1 MCIEPDNA
9 LDRRTFW
16 VTTYGTP
23 ILWCVFIIVSVLSF
37 SLSNVTVCMFGFALS
52 FSNLMGYI
60 KCEKDHKAKVS
71 NFIFTQA
78 KDKLTVE

>member
-1 MCIEPDNA
+1 
-9 LDRRTFW
+9 
-16 VTTYGTP
+16 
-23 ILWCVFIIVSVLSF
+23 
-37 SLSNVTVCMFGFALS
+37 MFGFALS

-78 KDKLTVE
+78 KDKLTVDQMKKIGTVAAQAAVSQYAPNN